1 MSISKMNKLGLDN
14 KNLISR
20 AKNLY
25 DDTTEYGEFVST
37 FHSWM
42 TMEEQKRNA
51 EYLANIEKIN
61 KENEELN
68 RLTIDDCDI

>member
-1 MSISKMNKLGLDN
+1 MSISKLNKLGLDN
-14 KNLISR
+14 KNVINRGKS
-20 AKNLY
+20 LY

-42 TMEEQKRNA
+42 TLEEQKRNA

-61 KENEELN
+61 KENEE
-68 RLTIDDCDI
+68 RERFK